1 MGIGG
6 VGVLFCGWVLTGVR
20 VETLSKQG
28 FEGLVGCSVFEGT
41 SEAGGDGGVVICSA
55 FVIHCCCCRCCGW
68 QTIVAD
74 TVSLVFSG
82 LGATGM
88 LCWQSVLSAVWRM
101 TLVAMALQGCGGE
114 GRAGVFSA
122 MGVRTG

>member
-1 MGIGG
+1 MGE
-6 VGVLFCGWVLTGVR
+6 LFCGWVLTGVR

-28 FEGLVGCSVFEGT
+28 FEGLCSVFEGM

-55 FVIHCCCCRCCGW
+55 FAIHCCCCCW

-88 LCWQSVLSAVWRM
+88 WCWQSVLSAVWRM
-101 TLVAMALQGCGGE
+101 TLVAMALQGW
-114 GRAGVFSA
+114 AGVFSA